1 MELVSIQNRYGHGI
15 SFSQHAIVRVR
26 ESIRWAL
33 IGSYVDLQLNCG
45 SLGAMPAIYQHSSL
59 SCPTSR
65 RPIRRPMII
74 LSLVDFR
81 SRSGTQ
87 TLFGRVP
94 VDQPCKKTEGQGT
107 EGVPKS
113 LALK

>member
-1 MELVSIQNRYGHGI
+1 
-15 SFSQHAIVRVR
+15 
-26 ESIRWAL
+26 
-33 IGSYVDLQLNCG
+33 
-45 SLGAMPAIYQHSSL
+45 
-59 SCPTSR
+59 
-65 RPIRRPMII
+65 MII

-87 TLFGRVP
+87 TLFGGVP
-94 VDQPCKKTEGQGT
+94 VDHPCKKTEGQGT